1 MKIIKLNSKDIES
14 AINKIRRR
22 QEKDQKNIERKV
34 DNILDDVK
42 LRGDK
47 SLFELSKKFDNF
59 RLNKK
64 NLFSSKTTKQFYDEE
79 AKQFLADR
87 YIIGTCPCGKFD
99 EAYGDQCEKCGATL
113 SPDELKNPRS
123 AISKS
128 KPILKLSLIH
138 I

>member
-22 QEKDQKNIERKV
+22 QEKDLKNIERKV
-34 DNILDDVK
+34 DNILDDVR

-64 NLFSSKTTKQFYDEE
+64 NLF
-79 AKQFLADR
+79 
-87 YIIGTCPCGKFD
+87 II
-99 EAYGDQCEKCGATL
+99 
-113 SPDELKNPRS
+113 
-123 AISKS
+123 
-128 KPILKLSLIH
+128 
-138 I
+138 

>member
-22 QEKDQKNIERKV
+22 QEKDLRNIERKV
-34 DNILDDVK
+34 DNILDDVR

-64 NLFSSKTTKQFYDEE
+64 NLFK
-79 AKQFLADR
+79 R
-87 YIIGTCPCGKFD
+87 NICPREKFQ
-99 EAYGDQCEKCGATL
+99 E
-113 SPDELKNPRS
+113 
-123 AISKS
+123 
-128 KPILKLSLIH
+128 
-138 I
+138 

>member
-64 NLFSSKTTKQFYDEE
+64 NLFV
-79 AKQFLADR
+79 
-87 YIIGTCPCGKFD
+87 
-99 EAYGDQCEKCGATL
+99 
-113 SPDELKNPRS
+113 
-123 AISKS
+123 
-128 KPILKLSLIH
+128 LSLIH